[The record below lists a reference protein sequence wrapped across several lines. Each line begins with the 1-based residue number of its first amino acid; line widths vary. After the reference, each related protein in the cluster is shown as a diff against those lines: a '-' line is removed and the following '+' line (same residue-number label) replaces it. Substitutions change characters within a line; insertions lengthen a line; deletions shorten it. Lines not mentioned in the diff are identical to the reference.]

1 MRFYELFE
9 DAVAYNTYAVIKKT
23 ITTQIKDPS
32 AQITGAID
40 LVARCY
46 QASSATVPKDMKDP
60 GYAQYSDLL
69 IYTVKQLQK
78 ATDAGIRDNSWKITD
93 DKSPYV

>member
-1 MRFYELFE
+1 MRIYELFE
-9 DAVAYNTYAVIKKT
+9 DAVAYSTYAIIKKT

-40 LVARCY
+40 LVDSCY
-46 QASSATVPKDMKDP
+46 RAANATVPKDMKDP

-78 ATDAGIRDNSWKITD
+78 STDAGIRDGSWKITAD
-93 DKSPYV
+93 DSPYV